1 MRILWVKVG
10 GLWPLNTGGRLRS
23 FHILREL
30 ARRHPVTVLTTH
42 GHGDD
47 PVGLAA
53 QLPEA
58 RVVSVPH
65 LSAKQGSVRFALALA
80 RSWLSPR
87 PVDLVKWRVPELRR
101 TAQGMLAQGTADVCV
116 ADFLSS
122 VPNVPFGGAI
132 PVVLFEHNV
141 EHTIWKRL
149 HDTERRRWR
158 RLLLAL
164 EWRKVRRS
172 ESRACAEANLTL
184 AVSEVD
190 RRSLEATAGD
200 ARIETIPTGV
210 DTQFF
215 RPRPAAE
222 LPGRLVFSG
231 SMDWYPNEDG
241 ILTFL
246 EGAWPRIRDRAP
258 DATLTVVGRNPRPC
272 LRRAAD
278 AAGGVTLT
286 GTVDDIRPFVAR
298 AALYVA
304 PLRVGGGTRLK
315 LFEALAMG
323 KAVVATRLAAEGL
336 PLVPGQHYIAADRPT
351 DFAAAVVGL
360 LAAPRRRA
368 ALGAAGRRL
377 VEERFSWAS
386 VTDVVER
393 HLAQAARES
402 AHPKLRAVWSGSPDR
417 TSSRLQEQR

>member
-1 MRILWVKVG
+1 MHILWVKVG

-42 GHGDD
+42 GPGDD
-47 PVGLAA
+47 PDGLAA

-65 LSAKQGSVRFALALA
+65 TSAKQGSPRFALALA
-80 RSWLSPR
+80 RSWLSPQ
-87 PVDLVKWRVPELRR
+87 PVELLKWSVPEVRR
-101 TAQGMLAQGTADVCV
+101 TARALLAQGPADVCV
-116 ADFLSS
+116 ADFLTS
-122 VPNVPFGGAI
+122 VTNVPVGGAI
-132 PVVLFEHNV
+132 PVALFEHNV
-141 EHTIWKRL
+141 EHVIWKRL
-149 HDTERRRWR
+149 HEAERSGWR

-164 EWRKVRRS
+164 EWRKVRRC
-172 ESRACAEANLTL
+172 ESQACAGANLTL
-184 AVSEVD
+184 SVSDVD
-190 RRSLEATAGD
+190 RRRLEALAPR
-200 ARIETIPTGV
+200 ARVESIPTGV
-210 DTQFF
+210 DAHFF
-215 RPRPAAE
+215 RP
-222 LPGRLVFSG
+222 LPVPEVRGHLVFSG

-246 EGAWPRIRDRAP
+246 AQAWPQVRESVP
-258 DATLTVVGRNPRPC
+258 DATLTVVGRNPRPR
-272 LRRAAD
+272 LRRAAA

-298 AALYVA
+298 GALYVA

-336 PLVPGQHYIAADRPT
+336 PIVPGEHYVAADRPA
-351 DFAAAVVGL
+351 DFAAAVIGL
-360 LAAPRRRA
+360 LADRRRRD

-377 VEERFSWAS
+377 VEERFSWS
-386 VTDVVER
+386 RVTDVVEGHLTRVVRASAR
-393 HLAQAARES
+393 HTPGAIVRVA
-402 AHPKLRAVWSGSPDR
+402 
-417 TSSRLQEQR
+417 

>member
-23 FHILREL
+23 FHILKEL
-30 ARRHPVTVLTTH
+30 SLRHPVTLLTTH
-42 GHGDD
+42 GPGDD

-53 QLPEA
+53 ELPEV

-65 LSAKQGSVRFALALA
+65 KAPKQGSARFAMSLLG
-80 RSWLSPR
+80 SWLSPR
-87 PVDLVKWRVPELRR
+87 PVELHKWRVPELRLEVLR
-101 TAQGMLAQGTADVCV
+101 SLSQGTADVCV
-116 ADFLSS
+116 TDFLAS
-122 VPNVPFGGAI
+122 VPNVPFGSAI

-141 EHTIWKRL
+141 EHVIWKRL
-149 HDTERRRWR
+149 HDTERSLWR
-158 RLLLAL
+158 RLPLAL
-164 EWRKVRRS
+164 EWRKLRRC
-172 ESRACAEANLTL
+172 EARACAEAQLTL
-184 AVSEVD
+184 AVSDVD
-190 RRSLEATAGD
+190 QGCLGALVHRAN
-200 ARIETIPTGV
+200 IETIPTGV

-215 RPRPAAE
+215 RPQTVPE
-222 LPGRLVFSG
+222 GRGHLVFSG

-241 ILTFL
+241 ILSFL
-246 EGAWPRIRDRAP
+246 ERTWPQIRARVP
-258 DATLTVVGRNPRPC
+258 HATLAVVGRNPRP
-272 LRRAAD
+272 LLKRAAA
-278 AAGGVTLT
+278 AAGSVTLT

-336 PLVPGQHYIAADRPT
+336 PIVPGEHYLAADDPA

-360 LAAPRRRA
+360 LPDRGRRD

-377 VEERFSWAS
+377 VEERFSWPK

-393 HLAQAARES
+393 HLARVVRES
-402 AHPKLRAVWSGSPDR
+402 GPFRSQVVRAA
-417 TSSRLQEQR
+417 